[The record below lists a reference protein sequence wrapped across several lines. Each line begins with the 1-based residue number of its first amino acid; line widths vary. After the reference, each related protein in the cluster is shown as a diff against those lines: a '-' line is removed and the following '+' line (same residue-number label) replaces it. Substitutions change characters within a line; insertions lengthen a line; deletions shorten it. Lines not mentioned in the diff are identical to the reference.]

1 MTRNPLEPTVRTVV
15 VRTPGGP
22 DALETI
28 ERPLPSPTP
37 GQIRIRTRAMGVSR
51 PDVLIRKGIYS
62 WMPPLPASPG
72 NELTGIV
79 DAVGAGVE
87 RLRVGQAVLLS
98 ARDLPVRGGCY
109 TEAICV
115 PANAVYPLPD
125 GADLDK
131 AVVLPTYLV
140 AYAMLH
146 DMDARHGAQSVFISG
161 AAGGIGGALVEL
173 CNGLGLVVI
182 GSVGSDEK
190 GAHALSLGASR
201 VVNYRT
207 ERLVARVMEITGG
220 RGVDLV
226 FDHVIAPDF
235 ADLLD
240 MLADF
245 GTLVFYNVHTP
256 MPKDDVYGRMRA
268 LSTRSPALR
277 CFNIHTYDRHP
288 ERRRRLMSQVV
299 ELFAQGKI
307 DPRVGARLPMSAA
320 AEAHELLEEGGVIG
334 KIVLH
339 P

>member
-1 MTRNPLEPTVRTVV
+1 MQPNLHEPTVRTIV
-15 VRTPGGP
+15 VRAPGGP
-22 DALETI
+22 EAMEII
-28 ERPLPSPTP
+28 EQPLPSPAP
-37 GQIRIRTRAMGVSR
+37 GEVRIRTRAMGVSR

-72 NELTGIV
+72 NELTGII
-79 DAVGAGVE
+79 DAVGDGVE
-87 RLRVGQAVLLS
+87 GLRPGQAVLLS

-109 TEAICV
+109 TEAVCV
-115 PANAVYPLPD
+115 PAGAVYALPD

-146 DMDARHGAQSVFISG
+146 DMGLRHGARTVFVSG

-173 CNGLGLVVI
+173 CKGQGLTVI

-190 GAHALSLGASR
+190 GAHALALGAR
-201 VVNYRT
+201 HVVNYKT
-207 ERLVARVMEITGG
+207 ERLVDRVMEITAG

-226 FDHVIAPDF
+226 LDHVIAPDF
-235 ADLLD
+235 ADLIG

-245 GTLVFYNVHTP
+245 GTLIFYNVHTP
-256 MPKDDVYGRMRA
+256 MPKDDVYGRMRT

-288 ERRRRLMSQVV
+288 DERRRLMREVIA
-299 ELFAQGKI
+299 LFAQGTI
-307 DPRVGARLPMSAA
+307 NPRVGARLPMAAA
-320 AEAHELLEEGGVIG
+320 AEAHRMLEAGAVIG